1 MEKDRIIDIMK
12 DYGFTCNMES
22 RNGKGGTT
30 ALYFMSEPSFHRRH
44 KDQIV
49 IPSFGCTV
57 YPNGDFAFNY
67 AIPGSINKL
76 DTPKCGPVTN
86 EKHFN
91 NICLKFESAVRVLYA
106 EFGE

>member
-12 DYGFTCNMES
+12 DYEFTCNMES
-22 RNGKGGTT
+22 RNGKGETT

-57 YPNGDFAFNY
+57 YPNGDFEFNY

-76 DTPKCGPVTN
+76 DTPKMRACHERKAFQQHLPQV
-86 EKHFN
+86 
-91 NICLKFESAVRVLYA
+91 
-106 EFGE
+106 